1 MLDQVFS
8 RIVVLDVIVDPSM
21 VTDALIEI
29 YQKKYD
35 LFKITKKL
43 VLPRNT
49 ILGRRIMD
57 REGGLDQA
65 MFFAP
70 FFPPHLSL
78 PCNPGEHVWALFS
91 EGDNY
96 RQDIGYWFCRITE
109 ILTTDDL
116 NHTHPPRSYEPSYS
130 NPDLE
135 DKFEFNNGIPAYD
148 NGVRRMLPGS
158 KFIKNGNNAYRD
170 LVSKENNEYV
180 FSFTSGISS
189 GGILGNPIQ
198 FNASNLKVP
207 TSVPRY
213 KKRPG
218 DIVLEGSNNTLISL
232 GTDRKGPVANFT
244 PISILVKNNSA
255 HLQNENKGNI
265 NIPSLPTNDLPYGS
279 IDIVAGRGKTLETG
293 GYPVVNELGY
303 TELNKSPKFY
313 QKSEGDPDPINDS
326 SRIRISEKTNVDSVF
341 NLEGFNGQFSFEN
354 SANGDPAI
362 VIKTDKLRLI
372 ARKDVEIL
380 VSNNDSG
387 VSGSYAAIVIKT
399 NGDII
404 FKPSSMGF
412 IKLGG
417 DDATRAILCT
427 SGAAVTDSGIV
438 SGLPIISTMGGQIGG
453 ATPGPESNSPALAPA
468 NGTFASKVLVK

>member
-1 MLDQVFS
+1 MIDQAFS

-35 LFKITKKL
+35 LFKINKKL

-49 ILGRRIMD
+49 ILGRRILD

-78 PCNPGEHVWALFS
+78 PCNPGEHVWALVS

-148 NGVRRMLPGS
+148 KGVRRILPGS
-158 KFIKNGNNAYRD
+158 NFIKNGSNAYRD
-170 LVSKENNEYV
+170 LVSKENNVYV
-180 FSFTSGISS
+180 FSFISGISS
-189 GGILGNPIQ
+189 GGILGNSQQ

-207 TSVPRY
+207 ASVPRY

-244 PISILVKNNSA
+244 PVSIFLKNNSVN
-255 HLQNENKGNI
+255 LQNENKGNI
-265 NIPSLPTNDLPYGS
+265 NIPSLPTSDFPYGT
-279 IDIVAGRGKTLETG
+279 IDIVAGRGKTPETG
-293 GYPVVNELGY
+293 GLPVINELGY
-303 TELNKSPKFY
+303 TELNKSPKVY

-326 SRIRISEKTNVDSVF
+326 SRIRISEKTNIDSIF
-341 NLEGFNGQFSFEN
+341 NLESFNGQFSFEN
-354 SANGDPAI
+354 SADGDPAI

-380 VSNNDSG
+380 VNNNDSG
-387 VSGSYAAIVIKT
+387 VPGSYAAVVIKT

-404 FKPSSMGF
+404 FKPSDTGY

-417 DDATRAILCT
+417 DTADKAVLCT
-427 SGAAVTDSGIV
+427 DIPAIQNNGSVISQ
-438 SGLPIISTMGGQIGG
+438 PIRTTANSSVGVGVAGQGM
-453 ATPGPESNSPALAPA
+453 
-468 NGTFASKVLVK
+468 FASKILVVSSTSPIK